1 MDKDISIGVGFFSFL
16 KVGGN
21 KVIGENLR
29 ERERESVVGLGI
41 SFFSFSKGKKISSF
55 LFILGCV
62 HLSGYKG

>member
-29 ERERESVVGLGI
+29 ERERESRRVGYFI
-41 SFFSFSKGKKISSF
+41 FFPSPR
-55 LFILGCV
+55 LILGCV
-62 HLSGYKG
+62 HLSGYRG